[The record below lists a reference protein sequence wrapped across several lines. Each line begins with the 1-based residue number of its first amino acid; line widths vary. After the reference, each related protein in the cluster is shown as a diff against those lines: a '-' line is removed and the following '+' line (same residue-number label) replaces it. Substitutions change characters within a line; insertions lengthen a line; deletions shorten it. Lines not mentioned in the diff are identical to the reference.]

1 VAARERIEERAARR
15 LALKEERM
23 SIPQRLLTA
32 LRLAPFAVLLSG
44 LLPGQAQ
51 TPGDRFSHSA
61 TRFPLSGAHE
71 VARCESCHVQGVFR
85 GLPTQCSVCHA
96 RASRTPT
103 ATPMPPNHVPT
114 AQPCELCHTTST
126 FAGARFRH
134 VGIAPGSCMS
144 CHNGTV
150 ASGKSP
156 NHMVTSASCDSC
168 HRTTAWLPA
177 AFNHANVAPG
187 TCMSCHNGT
196 QATGKPANHV
206 VASASCDSCHRTTAW
221 IPAAF
226 NHANVAPGTCATCHN
241 GTQARGKSANHIV
254 TTASCDTCHRTT
266 AWIPA
271 TFSHTGVAPGTCAT
285 CHNGTQARGKS
296 TTHMVTTRACDAC
309 HGTTA
314 WIPATYTHLTPAYKP
329 HGASVTC
336 LACHKA
342 NTEVATWT
350 FAAYKPDCA
359 GCHAGN
365 FKQGPHKKVESPL
378 IYYTVAEL
386 KDCSGSCHVYTN
398 STFTT
403 ILKARSGKH
412 RSTAGGF

>member
-1 VAARERIEERAARR
+1 
-15 LALKEERM
+15 M
-23 SIPQRLLTA
+23 SISERLLTA
-32 LRLAPFAVLLSG
+32 LRLAPFAVLLLG

-61 TRFPLSGAHE
+61 TRFPLTGAHE

-103 ATPMPPNHVPT
+103 ATPMPPNHVAT
-114 AQPCELCHTTST
+114 TQPCELCHTTST

-187 TCMSCHNGT
+187 TCASCHNGT

-206 VASASCDSCHRTTAW
+206 VTSASCDSCHRTTAW
-221 IPAAF
+221 IPATF
-226 NHANVAPGTCATCHN
+226 SHANVAPGTC
-241 GTQARGKSANHIV
+241 GS
-254 TTASCDTCHRTT
+254 
-266 AWIPA
+266 
-271 TFSHTGVAPGTCAT
+271 

-296 TTHMVTTRACDAC
+296 TTHMVTTRACDSC
-309 HGTTA
+309 HRTTA

-329 HGASVTC
+329 HSASVTC
-336 LACHKA
+336 LSCHKS

-398 STFTT
+398 ATFST
-403 ILKARSGKH
+403 ILKSRSGEH
-412 RSTAGGF
+412 RSTGGGF